1 MRIKLR
7 SGANGASVNNIL
19 KFLFPVDGS
28 DASNRAITEFI
39 KRIDWYRHLP
49 EIHLLNVQFPQRGN
63 VPLFIDKESIDRYHQ
78 EEGMKELQVA
88 RELFD
93 QAGIVSHHHIAVG
106 DPPDLIMQYA
116 KELRCDQIVMG
127 PRGLGAVK
135 RILLGSVAS
144 EVIERS
150 TVPVLLI
157 R

>member
-1 MRIKLR
+1 VRKPLQYGDPM
-7 SGANGASVNNIL
+7 L

-39 KRIDWYRHLP
+39 IRIDWYREVP

-63 VPLFIDKESIDRYHQ
+63 IPLFIDKESIDRYHQ
-78 EEGMKELQVA
+78 EEGMKELRAA
-88 RELFD
+88 RELLD
-93 QAGIVSHHHIAVG
+93 EAKLPSHYHIAVG
-106 DPPDLIMQYA
+106 DPPDVIMQYG
-116 KELRCDQIVMG
+116 KEMGFDQIILG

-144 EVIERS
+144 KVIELS
-150 TVPVLLI
+150 TIPVLLI